1 MTKML
6 ITSEGKKKLIEEFNF
21 LSTIEKRRLIAELAD
36 ARDRG
41 GVAEN
46 SEYDIAKEEYEKL
59 ESKIKKL
66 QQRIL
71 NSEVISSV
79 ATSTDKVSVM
89 SVVKVENLSNGKSQ
103 DFKLVTDTEIDIKS
117 GKISINSPIGS
128 GLIDK
133 KVGDVATIKTPGG
146 VVEFKIL
153 EIGL

>member
-1 MTKML
+1 ML